1 MLHGTAH
8 EPPLVRADTVSLE
21 VLMAAFNRAF
31 EGYFVPMA
39 HTPDSLAAMLASND
53 IRLDQSLLLAA
64 PGSLGSPESPSGGYA
79 GVALLAVRG
88 EQSWIGGMGII
99 PEARGQG
106 LGRRLLSELV
116 ERARAAGVRAMR
128 LEVLDQNT
136 VAQRLYE
143 SLGFRV
149 VRPLPVF
156 TGLLSSTGEPF
167 VAGERSMETVE
178 AVEPEEALLH
188 FAVLHQVEPP
198 WQRGHASLEHLAPHL
213 AAIGLRTGSRLD
225 AALLYM
231 PSESGYAIM
240 DFGSRAVDAQARA
253 LDGAVLLRYLTHD
266 TPHLPV
272 RAINVPPGDAL
283 GDALALLHCPIV
295 AGQRE
300 MRLDLA

>member
-1 MLHGTAH
+1 MLYGTAH

-21 VLMAAFNRAF
+21 VLTAAFNRAF

-53 IRLDQSLLLAA
+53 MRLDQSLLLAA
-64 PGSLGSPESPSGGYA
+64 PGSPESPSGGYA

-106 LGRRLLSELV
+106 LGRRLLGELI
-116 ERARAAGVRAMR
+116 ERARAAGVCTMR

-156 TGLLSSTGEPF
+156 TGLLSSTVEPF
-167 VAGERSMETVE
+167 VGGERSMEDVE
-178 AVEPEEALLH
+178 AVEPEEALSH
-188 FAVLHQVEPP
+188 FAVLHQVDPP
-198 WQRGHASLEHLAPHL
+198 WQRGRASLEHLAPRL
-213 AAIGLRTGSRLD
+213 AAIGLRAGTRLD
-225 AALLYM
+225 AALLYV

-240 DFGSRAVDAQARA
+240 DFGSRADDAQART
-253 LDGAVLLRYLTHD
+253 LDGAVLLRYLMHD
-266 TPHLPV
+266 TPHVPV